1 LGIAGRLV
9 RPIHLQNIKIH
20 KDFTKLSRILN
31 PSQGRAIE
39 RSKMKKRVAVITLVV
54 SALFASTNTALAD
67 AQSDYQLALA
77 QYKTALANWNIANK
91 ADQEN
96 FKTAMQNWNAAVKAA
111 EQARKDIAAKF
122 KIDADAIRER
132 TIAAVAAA
140 TTAKEKKAVN
150 AAGKIELDLVIAA
163 RNAALEA
170 VVKPGEKP
178 TKPVLVPAP
187 TPPAKP
193 AKTVKPVKPSKKPVV
208 TKSPTN

>member
-1 LGIAGRLV
+1 MQVGTN
-9 RPIHLQNIKIH
+9 HLLNLKIH
-20 KDFTKLSRILN
+20 KDFTNLSRILN
-31 PSQGRAIE
+31 SSQGRAIE
-39 RSKMKKRVAVITLVV
+39 RSKMNKRLAVITLVV
-54 SALFASTNTALAD
+54 SALFASTNTAQAD

-77 QYKTALANWNIANK
+77 QYKSALANWNIAVK
-91 ADQEN
+91 AEQEN

-132 TIAAVAAA
+132 TIVAVAAA
-140 TTAKEKKAVN
+140 TMAKDKKAAS
-150 AAGKIELDLVIAA
+150 AAGKIEMDLAIAA
-163 RNAALEA
+163 RNTALEA

-178 TKPVLVPAP
+178 TKPTLSPAP

>member
-1 LGIAGRLV
+1 
-9 RPIHLQNIKIH
+9 
-20 KDFTKLSRILN
+20 
-31 PSQGRAIE
+31 
-39 RSKMKKRVAVITLVV
+39 MKKRVAVITLVV
-54 SALFASTNTALAD
+54 SALLASTNTALAD

-77 QYKTALANWNIANK
+77 QYKTALANWNIAIK

-96 FKTAMQNWNAAVKAA
+96 FKTAMQNWNVAIKAA

-122 KIDADAIRER
+122 KIDADAIRES

-140 TTAKEKKAVN
+140 TKAKDKKAAS
-150 AAGKIELDLVIAA
+150 AAGKIEMDLAIAA

-178 TKPVLVPAP
+178 VKPVLVPAP

-193 AKTVKPVKPSKKPVV
+193 AKTVKPIKPSKKPTVS
-208 TKSPTN
+208 KSPTP